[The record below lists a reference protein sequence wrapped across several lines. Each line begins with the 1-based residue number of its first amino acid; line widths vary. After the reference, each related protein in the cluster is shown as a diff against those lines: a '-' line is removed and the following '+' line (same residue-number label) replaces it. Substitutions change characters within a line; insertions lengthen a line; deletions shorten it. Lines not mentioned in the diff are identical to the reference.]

1 MQSRAARGLLQ
12 WSQARLAQEAGVS
25 TLTVRNYEAG
35 ATKPIP
41 ATLVVI
47 QQALERA
54 GIEFID
60 DGGKIGVTLN
70 QHKSKGRRRSLS

>member
-1 MQSRAARGLLQ
+1 MQSRAARGLLH

-41 ATLVVI
+41 ATLTVI

-54 GIEFID
+54 GIEFVD
-60 DGGKIGVTLN
+60 EGGKIGVTLK
-70 QHKSKGRRRSLS
+70 HDKPKGRRK

>member
-1 MQSRAARGLLQ
+1 MQSRAARGLLR

-41 ATLVVI
+41 ATLAVI
-47 QQALERA
+47 QQALEKA

-60 DGGKIGVTLN
+60 ADGKTGVILN
-70 QHKSKGRRRSLS
+70 EGRPKR